1 MDPKLVYVKTP
12 IGDEAVRQS
21 TRVVERNLRMILV
34 QVDGKL
40 SIAEMTAKIG
50 NVQLVEDAL
59 RKLEEGGFIA
69 PGMEGVSVWEEGKR
83 LAKAVPMSVDPLS
96 DLSEFST
103 FGPKSVRSFDAA
115 GASSIAGNFSSFGKP
130 AFPSSRNIASEITPV
145 KPSIEV
151 VLNIDYGTRFVSTV
165 KWLGAAFVSLVGLF
179 FAVVFF
185 YPYAR
190 LIPDFEAATSH
201 FLQTPVQIAHIGV
214 TFAPW
219 PQLQLRDIKIG
230 EAADSRIES
239 MRIASPLWLL
249 SGSHQIPMVDVSGAV
264 FTANRIVSFPFFNVH
279 STPTPTPTTQAVS
292 VREIRFTKSQ
302 VTVQELASRDI
313 SGAIRL
319 KPDGSVENT
328 SFQAVDRSI
337 QFSAMPSA
345 QGLKLS
351 IEGLG
356 WKPFGP
362 LMSFDSLQATGFLQK
377 DKLFI
382 QNLDTT
388 FLGGIVKG
396 SWLLDWSN
404 GWTLVG
410 DASLSHLD
418 CRKVSAAIAPSM
430 KLEGDLA
437 GVLRL
442 RARGSGWNAM
452 WQSAEATLEADVTRG
467 IFYGV
472 DFGEAARRGVGSV
485 ARAGVTKFD
494 RLQAT
499 LTVNPRQTRGRNV
512 QLNAGM
518 MKVSGQ
524 FVVSPERQVDSDL
537 TVGIRTSAS
546 DLRVP
551 VRVFGILPDL
561 VAVSGSRHRGPPL

>member
-40 SIAEMTAKIG
+40 SIVEMTAKIG

-83 LAKAVPMSVDPLS
+83 LARAAPMPVDTLS
-96 DLSEFST
+96 KFSEFST
-103 FGPKSVRSFDAA
+103 FAPKSVRSFDAA
-115 GASSIAGNFSSFGKP
+115 KANSVAGNFSTFGKSV
-130 AFPSSRNIASEITPV
+130 FPSSLNVESEVASI

-151 VLNIDYGTRFVSTV
+151 ALNIDYKTRFVSIV
-165 KWLGAAFVSLVGLF
+165 KWLGTAFVGLVGLF

-190 LIPDFEAATSH
+190 LIPDFEAAASH
-201 FLQTPVQIAHIGV
+201 FLQTPVQIAHIDV

-230 EAADSRIES
+230 ETADSRIET
-239 MRIASPLWLL
+239 MRIASSLWLL
-249 SGSHQIPMVDVSGAV
+249 KSGARQISMVDVSGAV
-264 FTANRIVSFPFFNVH
+264 FTANRIVSFPFFNVN
-279 STPTPTPTTQAVS
+279 SAPTTQGIS
-292 VREIRFTKSQ
+292 IREIRFTQSQ
-302 VTVQELASRDI
+302 VTAQELALRDI
-313 SGAIRL
+313 AGAIRF
-319 KPDGSVENT
+319 KPDGSVENAL
-328 SFQAVDRSI
+328 FQAVDRSI

-345 QGLKLS
+345 QGLMLS

-362 LMSFDSLQATGFLQK
+362 LISFDSLQATGLLQK

-388 FLGGIVKG
+388 FLGGIMKG
-396 SWLLDWSN
+396 AWLFDWSN
-404 GWTLVG
+404 GLTLAG

-418 CRKVSAAIAPSM
+418 CRKVSAAIAPSL

-437 GVLRL
+437 GVFRL
-442 RARGSGWNAM
+442 RASGSDWNAM

-472 DFGEAARRGVGSV
+472 DIGEAARRGVGSV
-485 ARAGVTKFD
+485 ARAGATKFD
-494 RLQAT
+494 RLQAA
-499 LTVNPRQTRGRNV
+499 LIVNTRQISGRNI
-512 QLNAGM
+512 QMSAGM
-518 MKVSGQ
+518 MTASGQ
-524 FVVSPERQVDSDL
+524 FVVSHERQVESNL
-537 TVGIRTSAS
+537 TVGIKTSAS
-546 DLRVP
+546 NLRVP
-551 VRVFGILPDL
+551 VRVSGILPDL
-561 VAVSGSRHRGPPL
+561 IAVSGSRHGGP

>member
-21 TRVVERNLRMILV
+21 TRVVQRNLRMVLV

-40 SIAEMTAKIG
+40 SIAEMMAKIG
-50 NVQLVEDAL
+50 NAQLVEDAL

-69 PGMEGVSVWEEGKR
+69 PGMEGVSLWEEGKR
-83 LAKAVPMSVDPLS
+83 LAKAAPISVEPLS
-96 DLSEFST
+96 DFST
-103 FGPKSVRSFDAA
+103 FGPKSVRPFDAA

-130 AFPSSRNIASEITPV
+130 VFPSSRNVASEITPV

-151 VLNIDYGTRFVSTV
+151 VLNIDYGARFVSIV
-165 KWLGAAFVSLVGLF
+165 KWLGVAFVGLVGIF

-190 LIPDFEAATSH
+190 LIPDFEVAASH
-201 FLQTPVQIAHIGV
+201 FLQTPVQIAHIDV

-230 EAADSRIES
+230 ETADSRIES
-239 MRIASPLWLL
+239 MRIPSPLWLL
-249 SGSHQIPMVDVSGAV
+249 KSGLPQISIVDVSGAN
-264 FTANRIVSFPFFNVH
+264 FTANRIVLFPFFNVN
-279 STPTPTPTTQAVS
+279 STPITQGIS
-292 VREIRFTKSQ
+292 IREIRFTQSQ
-302 VTVQELASRDI
+302 VTARELALRDFA
-313 SGAIRL
+313 GTIRF
-319 KPDGSVENT
+319 KPNGSVENA

-345 QGLKLS
+345 QGLMLS

-362 LMSFDSLQATGFLQK
+362 LISFDSLQATGLLQK

-388 FLGGIVKG
+388 FLGGIMKG
-396 SWLLDWSN
+396 TWLFDWSN
-404 GWTLVG
+404 GLTLAG

-418 CRKVSAAIAPSM
+418 CRKVSAAIAPSL

-442 RARGSGWNAM
+442 RASGSDWNAM
-452 WQSAEATLEADVTRG
+452 WQSAETTLEADVTRG

-472 DFGEAARRGVGSV
+472 DFGEAARRGIGSV
-485 ARAGVTKFD
+485 ARAGATKFD

-499 LTVNPRQTRGRNV
+499 LTANPRQISGKNV
-512 QLNAGM
+512 QMSAGM
-518 MKVSGQ
+518 MTVSGQ
-524 FVVSPERQVDSDL
+524 FVVSHERQVDSDL

-546 DLRVP
+546 NLRVP
-551 VRVFGILPDL
+551 VRVSGILSDL
-561 VAVSGSRHRGPPL
+561 ITVSGSRHSGLPL